1 MRFKSYLVV
10 LIIFG
15 LLLIAVVQWTLRSR
29 TSSPE
34 LLKGE
39 IAAVGAEAPSQNG
52 SAQAPKQATKKAPRL
67 FGAKSESATTDQTPV
82 APSPTPTHAYKGIKG
97 LTLRL
102 NQPLQLDAAQ
112 VQGLA
117 ATARSFY
124 VSSVDPQQRIAFLY
138 EVRRDTFAI
147 AQVRMLQQGSKCYL
161 GGISLGAELLWAP
174 LRGDEGDDHSLIL
187 GIDPRYL
194 EVKQTFEVADRIAA
208 VAQGADGRLYGLN
221 TRGDLFYEWA
231 PDGHEVRRTPNPSGV
246 AYQDMEGVRG
256 SLVCAGVD
264 ETGGMVDVLDPSDFS
279 ILRRHYV
286 DALSPGGN
294 QVTGKGFAF
303 AEDEFYFLPD
313 DGLNP
318 MLMTYVLEG
327 ETLDMFVPHTP

>member
-1 MRFKSYLVV
+1 MHFKSYLVV

-15 LLLIAVVQWTLRSR
+15 LLLVAAVQWTLRNR

-39 IAAVGAEAPSQNG
+39 IAAVGAAAPGQNEA
-52 SAQAPKQATKKAPRL
+52 AQAPDKATKAPGL
-67 FGAKSESATTDQTPV
+67 FGAKSATTDQTP
-82 APSPTPTHAYKGIKG
+82 ATPSPTPTRAYRGIEG

-102 NQPLQLDAAQ
+102 NQPLQFDVAQ

-194 EVKQTFEVADRIAA
+194 EVEQTFEVADRIAA

-221 TRGDLFYEWA
+221 VRGDLFYEWA
-231 PDGHEVRRTPNPSGV
+231 SDGREVRRTPNPSGV
-246 AYQDMEGVRG
+246 AYQDMEEVRG

-264 ETGGMVDVLDPSDFS
+264 ETGGMLDVLDLSDFT

-294 QVTGKGFAF
+294 QVTRKGFAF
-303 AEDEFYFLPD
+303 AEGEFYFLPD

-318 MLMTYVLEG
+318 MLMTYVLEDTSL
-327 ETLDMFVPHTP
+327 EDLVPGPSR